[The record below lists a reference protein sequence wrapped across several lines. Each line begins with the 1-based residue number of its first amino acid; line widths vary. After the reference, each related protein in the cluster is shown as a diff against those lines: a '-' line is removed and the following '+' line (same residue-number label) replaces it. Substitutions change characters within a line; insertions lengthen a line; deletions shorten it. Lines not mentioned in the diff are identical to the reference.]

1 MLSALVKQTKAKR
14 ESKVR
19 ALTVQRS
26 KVSRGEIIGAKTLL
40 TAEMTEEVLRQ
51 RRSGLSVEQIAK
63 AQGRTPHEVSKIIKN
78 ALQAIREEYSESL
91 ADVKD
96 LELARLDELMEPF
109 YKRAAKGDAFALDRI
124 IKIMERRAKYL
135 GIDSAQKLEHSGEVI
150 KQYIGIDVSKV

>member
-124 IKIMERRAKYL
+124 
-135 GIDSAQKLEHSGEVI
+135 
-150 KQYIGIDVSKV
+150 

>member
-1 MLSALVKQTKAKR
+1 
-14 ESKVR
+14 
-19 ALTVQRS
+19 
-26 KVSRGEIIGAKTLL
+26 
-40 TAEMTEEVLRQ
+40 TEEVLRQ